1 MSGEPSSGA
10 GKAGEIRASDEDR
23 EQLSTELREH
33 VVAGRLTTEEL
44 EERLQA
50 AYSARTLGDLDAL
63 RHDLPTSNRITA
75 VAHEARRRHLARRV
89 IQETGGALS
98 LFVVGTVIWLSS
110 GAIGQFWPMWILL
123 IFVLSL
129 VRNGWA
135 LFGPAPDLDEVE
147 RNLDA
152 RRQKRL
158 DKRGVRGE
166 DRDRRR
172 GR

>member
-1 MSGEPSSGA
+1 
-10 GKAGEIRASDEDR
+10 
-23 EQLSTELREH
+23 
-33 VVAGRLTTEEL
+33 
-44 EERLQA
+44 
-50 AYSARTLGDLDAL
+50 
-63 RHDLPTSNRITA
+63 
-75 VAHEARRRHLARRV
+75 
-89 IQETGGALS
+89 
-98 LFVVGTVIWLSS
+98 
-110 GAIGQFWPMWILL
+110 MWILL